1 MGLLGV
7 TGCPDEAQENENLFQ
22 GLSCPL
28 WVLSWAAWSRV
39 GFSAD
44 HIPLADGLW
53 CLAGKK
59 ADLEEHDPCSHL
71 PISAGP
77 TWGKDADRG
86 NQMGHARDG
95 VSSPC

>member
-7 TGCPDEAQENENLFQ
+7 TGCPDKAWDSENFFQ

-28 WVLSWAAWSRV
+28 WVSPLAAWSRV
-39 GFSAD
+39 GVSAD
-44 HIPLADGLW
+44 HIPSADGLW
-53 CLAGKK
+53 CSAGEK
-59 ADLEEHDPCSHL
+59 AHLEEHDPCIHL

-77 TWGKDADRG
+77 SWGRDADRC